1 VRHRRGIAS
10 GATPLTKFSYVISSM
25 KGDTIDRII
34 DLARNP
40 PTTGAYGIL
49 KARLLEVFGR
59 TPVERAL
66 IDWPEMGNLKLLALY
81 DRMAATLPD
90 GADRD
95 HILMK
100 TLFMR
105 QLPPDVRNYLADKI
119 GKTRREIATAAD
131 CFFAS
136 SGTRQNP
143 SSGMVSAAY
152 KSYQSY
158 LMHQEHQPHVDAMS
172 QRTQGGHQQ

>member
-1 VRHRRGIAS
+1 
-10 GATPLTKFSYVISSM
+10 M

-40 PTTGAYGIL
+40 PATGAYGIL
-49 KARLLEVFGR
+49 KARLLEAFGR
-59 TPVERAL
+59 TPVERANAL
-66 IDWPEMGNLKLLALY
+66 IDWPGMGDLKPLALHC
-81 DRMAATLPD
+81 RMAATLTD
-90 GADRD
+90 GTDRD

-105 QLPPDVRNYLADKI
+105 QLPPDVQDHLADKI

-131 CFFAS
+131 RFFES

-152 KSYQSY
+152 QSYQSY
-158 LMHQEHQPHVDAMS
+158 PMHQEHQLHVDAVS
-172 QRTQGGHQQ
+172 QRT